1 MGICDMPTL
10 LESAPSYGMRPSLG
24 AKRLRVWV
32 NPGRHNLPSVF
43 CRRELSAGSSDP
55 WPSDRG
61 CLAIKNH
68 LLMHVRLYRKTGI
81 VETGHTGLMP
91 NRPNK
96 ARVEPLPKALE
107 EAKEAMKSS
116 AVNAANVTATL
127 AHNEMVS
134 VGVGRFSRQLLF
146 KGTVPPRLR
155 EIVILRM
162 GWNCQSVYEFGQH
175 TLFGLDVGLTED
187 EIYWLTRPVRE
198 YGWAEDEIALLEM
211 VDDLYGDDCV
221 SDATW
226 LKLAGLF
233 SVSEMLEFMAA
244 ALQYRLV
251 SGLLN
256 SCGVQRDDGVPGWPQ
271 APTT

>member
-1 MGICDMPTL
+1 MEVRGAQSFLRLSRFVVALDSPRYVTRHRFYRQYL
-10 LESAPSYGMRPSLG
+10 WVSVLEVSTYRFE
-24 AKRLRVWV
+24 
-32 NPGRHNLPSVF
+32 VF
-43 CRRELSAGSSDP
+43 DQEESFTKAYVIMSTELNS
-55 WPSDRG
+55 WNR
-61 CLAIKNH
+61 
-68 LLMHVRLYRKTGI
+68 
-81 VETGHTGLMP
+81 HTGLMSI
-91 NRPNK
+91 RPNA

-155 EIVILRM
+155 EMVILRM

-187 EIYWLTRPVRE
+187 EIYRLTRPVSE
-198 YGWAEDEIALLEM
+198 YGWEEEEVALLEM
-211 VDDLYGDDCV
+211 VDDLYNDDCV

-226 LKLAGLF
+226 LKLTGLF

-271 APTT
+271 VPTT